1 MVVLA
6 ASSAILAPIL
16 LSVVLPLI
24 AREASLKIDTFKIVT
39 TLLMTQILLLGIGML
54 VHSKLPKYVE
64 KLRKPANLL
73 SAVLSLVVFH

>member
-1 MVVLA
+1 
-6 ASSAILAPIL
+6 
-16 LSVVLPLI
+16 
-24 AREASLKIDTFKIVT
+24 LKIDTFKIVT